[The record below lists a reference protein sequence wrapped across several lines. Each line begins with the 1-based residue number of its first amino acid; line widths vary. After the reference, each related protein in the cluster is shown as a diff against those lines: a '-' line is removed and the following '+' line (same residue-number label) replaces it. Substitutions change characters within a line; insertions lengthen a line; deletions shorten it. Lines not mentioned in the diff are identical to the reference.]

1 MSNACPAAPPD
12 VHLVHA
18 LLRVT
23 DCQVRALVHTG
34 YDGLFQSGG
43 SFASVLTTLMTLYV
57 ALIGYQ
63 LMLGRGGLR
72 IGDVTLSVV
81 KLAAILSF
89 ATQWDTYQAIVV
101 RVLFDGTAQ
110 IATAMLHLDSATA
123 SGGDIFDRLQR
134 AFDILSAAPTPPVAA
149 KPAGPL
155 AALPPL
161 AALQSLPL
169 LGGGVKVLALKAA
182 AAMLLFFSLG
192 LLLATKV
199 VLGIGPIFIAL
210 LLFDVTRGLFEGWL
224 RATLAFAFAPMTT
237 IFLLAVM
244 LEILEPSLAAMVE
257 QRATGAVRADTAYS
271 VLLLVLVFAA
281 VATGLLIA
289 SATVFRGFRL
299 PERKAPAA
307 PQVPSPAKARST
319 PAPEALASPAA
330 RTSAAVAALALR
342 EERLVRADGGET
354 SVRILGSTGASAA
367 ASRDP
372 WTPTRDQARLGEGAR
387 RITPTP
393 NPPSRGS
400 CSNAPR
406 IGATI

>member
-18 LLRVT
+18 LLRGT

-43 SFASVLTTLMTLYV
+43 SFAGVLTTLMTLYV

-134 AFDILSAAPTPPVAA
+134 AFDILSAAPTPPVPA
-149 KPAGPL
+149 KPTGPL
-155 AALPPL
+155 AAVPQI
-161 AALQSLPL
+161 AALQALPL

-192 LLLATKV
+192 LLLAAKV
-199 VLGIGPIFIAL
+199 VLGVLLAIGPIFIAL

-224 RATLAFAFAPMTT
+224 RATLTFAFAPMAT

-244 LEILEPSLAAMVE
+244 LEILEPSLAAMAE
-257 QRATGAVRADTAYS
+257 QRATGAVHADTAYS

-289 SATVFRGFRL
+289 AATVFRGFRL
-299 PERKAPAA
+299 PERKGAIAA
-307 PQVPSPAKARST
+307 PPPLRTPASST
-319 PAPEALASPAA
+319 PAVEALTSPAA
-330 RTSAAVAALALR
+330 RTSAAVAALARR
-342 EERLVRADGGET
+342 EDRLVRTEGGEA

-372 WTPTRDQARLGEGAR
+372 WTPPRDQTRLGDGAR
-387 RITPTP
+387 RITPTRTVSGTA
-393 NPPSRGS
+393 SRR
-400 CSNAPR
+400 PD
-406 IGATI
+406 

>member
-199 VLGIGPIFIAL
+199 VLG
-210 LLFDVTRGLFEGWL
+210 V
-224 RATLAFAFAPMTT
+224 
-237 IFLLAVM
+237 LLA
-244 LEILEPSLAAMVE
+244 I
-257 QRATGAVRADTAYS
+257 GAVAVRCDARA
-271 VLLLVLVFAA
+271 V
-281 VATGLLIA
+281 
-289 SATVFRGFRL
+289 RG
-299 PERKAPAA
+299 
-307 PQVPSPAKARST
+307 V
-319 PAPEALASPAA
+319 AA
-330 RTSAAVAALALR
+330 R
-342 EERLVRADGGET
+342 D
-354 SVRILGSTGASAA
+354 
-367 ASRDP
+367 
-372 WTPTRDQARLGEGAR
+372 ARLCLCPDDDDLFAGGDAGDTRAIARGDGRAARDRSRAR
-387 RITPTP
+387 RH
-393 NPPSRGS
+393 RL
-400 CSNAPR
+400 
-406 IGATI
+406 

>member
-43 SFASVLTTLMTLYV
+43 SFAAVLTTLMTLYV

-134 AFDILSAAPTPPVAA
+134 AFDILSAAKPT
-149 KPAGPL
+149 GPL
-155 AALPPL
+155 AAVPQI

-182 AAMLLFFSLG
+182 ASMLLFFSLG

-199 VLGIGPIFIAL
+199 VLGVLLAIGPIFIAL

-224 RATLAFAFAPMTT
+224 RATLAFAFAPMMTV
-237 IFLLAVM
+237 FLLAVM

-257 QRATGAVRADTAYS
+257 QRAVGAVHADTAYS

-307 PQVPSPAKARST
+307 PQVPSPAQARST

-330 RTSAAVAALALR
+330 RTSAAVAALARR

-372 WTPTRDQARLGEGAR
+372 WTPPRDQTRLGDGAR
-387 RITPTP
+387 RITPTRTVSGTA
-393 NPPSRGS
+393 SRR
-400 CSNAPR
+400 PD
-406 IGATI
+406 